1 MEKEGRRVFERGGR
15 GILSLFL
22 FHNLGYLG

>member
-1 MEKEGRRVFERGGR
+1 MEKEGKEVFERGGR